1 MRRRRYCDLMTLP
14 DRTFAEIRDIRRALH
29 RLPELSGEEFAT
41 AETIAG
47 HLQTFA
53 PDTILTGIGGTGV
66 AAIFTGPGDG
76 PTVLMRC
83 ELDGLPIED
92 LSGLEHRSTIAG
104 KGHQCGHDGHM
115 AILLATAFLLAEDR
129 PPRGRVVLLFQ
140 PAEEN
145 GKGARAVISDPRFGT
160 IAPDFALSLHNF
172 PGHPRHSILAKSGFV
187 TCASRGMRIALEG
200 RTAHAS
206 APETGVSPAA
216 AMAELIG
223 RLSAMSSSAR
233 LDEDFV
239 LVTVVH
245 AHLGEKAFGVSPGHA
260 EVWATLRTL
269 TDERMAQLVS
279 RAEECARKVST
290 EHGLQLHI
298 DYDDVFSA
306 SVNDSALTQ
315 MIRQSAGELGLSLSD
330 PEEPMRFSE
339 DFGEFGKI
347 CPSVMFFLGA
357 GVDHPALHNP
367 DYDFPDELIP
377 TGASMFHHTAMR
389 LLGGN

>member
-1 MRRRRYCDLMTLP
+1 MRRRRYCGPMTLP
-14 DRTFAEIRDIRRALH
+14 DQTFAEIRDIRRALH
-29 RLPELSGEEFAT
+29 RQPELSGEEFAT

-47 HLQTFA
+47 HLQAFS
-53 PDTILTGIGGTGV
+53 PDTILTGIGGAGV
-66 AAIFTGPGDG
+66 AAIFKGPGDG
-76 PTVLMRC
+76 PTVLIRC

-92 LSGLEHRSTIAG
+92 LSGLDHRSTIAG

-115 AILLATAFLLAEDR
+115 AILLATAFLLTEHR
-129 PPRGRVVLLFQ
+129 PPRGRVILLFQ

-172 PGHPRHSILAKSGFV
+172 PGYPRHSILAKSGFV
-187 TCASRGMRIALEG
+187 TCASRGMRIVLEG

-216 AMAELIG
+216 AMAELI
-223 RLSAMSSSAR
+223 RQLRAMSFTAR

-239 LVTVVH
+239 LATVVH

-269 TDERMAQLVS
+269 TDERMAKLVS
-279 RAEECARKVST
+279 RAEECARTVST
-290 EHGLQLHI
+290 AHGLRLQI

-306 SVNDSALTQ
+306 SVNDNALTQ
-315 MIRQSAGELGLSLSD
+315 MIRQSAGELGLPLSNL
-330 PEEPMRFSE
+330 EEPMRFSE

-377 TGASMFHHTAMR
+377 TGASMFHRTAMR